1 MIEKLSIVIPCYNDS
16 LFIEESID
24 SAISQ
29 SYGNKEVIVVDDGSE
44 VETKEIIKSFKSK
57 IDLIITQENKGL
69 SAARNVGIQEAKGEY
84 IIVQDSD
91 DYFDSSFAEKA
102 INIIRSNEDCKIVTS
117 EARRFNQAG
126 TLDIFTPVGGGLK
139 NFLFQNSAIGN
150 SLFRKDDFLKIG
162 GYDEEMMDGFEDW
175 EFYIRLLE
183 LGGYAH
189 VIKEP
194 LFNYRQ
200 KNISMRMEANQI
212 QFEIWEYI
220 FKKNHH
226 LYHASYDKLIEN
238 YTKTLRKERNQFL
251 KLKDSKEY
259 ILGDLLLKPFR
270 YLKKRFLF

>member
-1 MIEKLSIVIPCYNDS
+1 MIEKLSIAIPCYNDP

-29 SYGNKEVIVVDDGSE
+29 SYGNKEVIVVDDGSNF
-44 VETKEIIKSFKSK
+44 ETKGIIKSFKSK
-57 IDLIITQENKGL
+57 IDLIITQDNKGL
-69 SAARNVGIQEAKGEY
+69 SASRNKGIQEANGEY

-91 DYFDSSFAEKA
+91 DYFDSSFGEKA
-102 INIIRSNEDCKIVTS
+102 INIIRSNENCKIVTC
-117 EARRFNQAG
+117 EARRFSQTG
-126 TLDIFTPVGGGLK
+126 TIDIFTPVGGNLQ

-150 SLFRKDDFLKIG
+150 ALFRKDDFLKID
-162 GYDEEMMDGFEDW
+162 GYDEEMTQGFEDW
-175 EFYIRLLE
+175 EFYIRLLA

-200 KNISMRMEANQI
+200 KNISMRKKANQI

-220 FKKNHH
+220 FKKNRH
-226 LYHASYDKLIEN
+226 LYLSSYDKLIEN

-259 ILGDLLLKPFR
+259 ILGGLVLKPFR
-270 YLKKRFLF
+270 YLKKRFLS